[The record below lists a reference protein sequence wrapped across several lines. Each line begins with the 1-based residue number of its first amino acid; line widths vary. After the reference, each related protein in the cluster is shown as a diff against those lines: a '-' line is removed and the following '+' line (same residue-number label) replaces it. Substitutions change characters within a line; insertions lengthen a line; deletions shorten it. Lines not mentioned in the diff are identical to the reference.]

1 MQLSLNEIQVECRKA
16 ARGVGQPWGLA
27 EETGRA
33 VAWLA
38 ERGIDALP
46 ALLDCLAASEVST
59 DPIAIGTG
67 IADQAA
73 TLESGGELAF
83 AEIRQPVLVLPFIA
97 LAARVIGR
105 AITVT
110 HAGGVWPVLSDGL
123 APAMLAEVNHLAVTT
138 AITCRAGDQF
148 SMMPSKR
155 LPMARLDIDEAIWQR
170 LQDLAHH
177 TYVPATEQSRLL
189 GAGAGSID
197 ND

>member
-16 ARGVGQPWGLA
+16 ARGAGRPWGLA
-27 EETGRA
+27 EETGQA

-46 ALLDCLAASEVST
+46 ALLDCLEAAQAPA
-59 DPIAIGTG
+59 DPIAIGTA
-67 IADQAA
+67 IADQSAILA
-73 TLESGGELAF
+73 SGGELAF

-97 LAARVIGR
+97 LAARLTGR
-105 AITVT
+105 SIIVA
-110 HAGGVWPVLSDGL
+110 HAGGTWSVSPDGM
-123 APAMLAEVNHLAVTT
+123 ATAILAEVNRLSGLT
-138 AITCRAGDQF
+138 AITCRAGNL
-148 SMMPSKR
+148 SPAVPATR
-155 LPMARLDIDEAIWQR
+155 LPIARLDIDEAIWQR